1 LERDN
6 CEALGAVVNRSIPNK
21 LKEKAAQLVA
31 DGRFSDAE
39 IATKVGVSANTVFN
53 WKRKPRF
60 AARVTEIVE
69 EYSERRIKRGLALK
83 TNRIAGLTS
92 LYNRLET
99 LLDLRASRAEFAFVP
114 GYASGLLSISE
125 VAPVKTDQLSGANGA
140 GATAEGS
147 QESEQAAAY
156 PLTAAVL
163 NGQAR
168 VKFSVDHDTIR
179 EMREILDQ
187 VAEEMGER
195 ITRTELSLPRRFEL
209 LSDAD
214 LVALGRRLGVPIPSE
229 LSGPVIVMP
238 RGLPAGDTE

>member
-1 LERDN
+1 
-6 CEALGAVVNRSIPNK
+6 VNRSIPNK

-31 DGRFSDAE
+31 DGRFGDAE
-39 IATKVGVSANTVFN
+39 IAAKVGVSANTVFN
-53 WKRKPRF
+53 WRKNPPF
-60 AARVTEIVE
+60 AVRVAEIVA

-83 TNRIAGLTS
+83 ANRIAGLTS
-92 LYNRLET
+92 LYNRLEM
-99 LLDLRASRAEFAFVP
+99 LLDLRGSRAEFAFVP

-125 VAPVKTDQLSGANGA
+125 VAPLKTDQPNSTNGA
-140 GATAEGS
+140 ATAEGP
-147 QESEQAAAY
+147 QESEQAAAAD
-156 PLTAAVL
+156 PLITAVL

-168 VKFSVDHDTIR
+168 VKFSVDHDTVR

-195 ITRTELSLPRRFEL
+195 ITRTELSLPRHFEQ

-214 LVALGRRLGVPIPSE
+214 LVAFGRRLGVPIPSE

-238 RGLPAGDTE
+238 RGLPTAETE